1 MAGLFGTSIDDPK
14 TLGILQLA
22 SGLMSS
28 PRFGQGMSQGLL
40 AYGDTMQRAK
50 QQQAQEKMNALREE
64 QARMQMEQM
73 RAQMQQQQTD
83 RQAMQSMFTP
93 MSGPTQDQG
102 PLMPQFDP
110 RGMLGKGASADSVM
124 QMLQLQQ
131 AMKKPT
137 VNPIKLGI
145 GEELRHPET
154 FQTLATGP
162 KKEADAPNGVREYQF
177 AVSQGYKGS
186 YEQWDRDQRKSSAAR
201 VQVPINVN
209 TAQTFSEQLSKKM
222 ADAAEASHGNAKA
235 AVNSIETAHRL
246 KQAVDSGKIVAGPG
260 SSMRVFGLQLGQML
274 GVGGKNAAETL
285 ANTRTAIQ
293 SMAQAELDA
302 AQQMKGQGQIT
313 EAERDII
320 RRAASG
326 DINSLTGPEV
336 RQLADSL
343 EKVGRNKI
351 KAHRSNVER
360 LRTIPGTGPLV
371 PMLEMQEP
379 DTYQSP
385 ASSAAP
391 GRAPAPGQVQDGYRF
406 KGGNPADPN
415 SWERVL

>member
-1 MAGLFGTSIDDPK
+1 MMGLFGSSIDDPK

-83 RQAMQSMFTP
+83 QQAMRGMFTP

-102 PLMPQFDP
+102 PLMPRFDP
-110 RGMLGKGASADSVM
+110 GSMLGKGASADSVM

-131 AMKKPT
+131 AMKKPA
-137 VNPIKLGI
+137 VAPIKLGKD
-145 GEELRHPET
+145 ENLLDPTT
-154 FQTLATGP
+154 FKTLASGP
-162 KKEADAPNGVREYQF
+162 KGEDKPTDDIREYNL
-177 AVSQGYKGS
+177 ATSQGYKGTFNQ
-186 YEQWDRDQRKSSAAR
+186 YLKELKAAGASR
-201 VQVPINVN
+201 VSVPVNVN
-209 TAQTFSEQLSKKM
+209 TAKAFSETLAEKM
-222 ADAAEASHGNAKA
+222 AGAAEASHGNAKA

-351 KAHRSNVER
+351 KSHRSNVER

-379 DTYQSP
+379 DPYQTP
-385 ASSAAP
+385 ASAAP
-391 GRAPAPGQVQDGYRF
+391 AGKPVPGMVQDGYRF

-415 SWERVL
+415 SWERVR